1 MKEDIKEK
9 FMQSIECK
17 TKVINDDKIIS
28 QVEEVCN
35 KLIECYKNG
44 HRVYIMGNGGSAA
57 DAQHFSAELVGRY
70 MMERKGLPAVLLQ
83 QIQVF

>member
-1 MKEDIKEK
+1 MKNEIKEK
-9 FMQSIECK
+9 FMYSIECK

-57 DAQHFSAELVGRY
+57 DAQHFSAELVF
-70 MMERKGLPAVLLQ
+70 PFLLD
-83 QIQVF
+83 QIKL